1 MVWFEWQM
9 REKKTMQSVL
19 FGKDNFCLTVNPNV
33 DYAFIASL
41 IVILVEIQ
49 ISLRKLTKQLLLLE

>member
-1 MVWFEWQM
+1 
-9 REKKTMQSVL
+9 MQSVL